1 MSRPDRDGS
10 VEILWDNLLQGHQ
23 KNFGIEENIG
33 LQINFWFQKKSF
45 LDSRGFPYDPY
56 SIMHYSVGDF
66 SRNGEDTIRFKDPS
80 VDLIN
85 VG

>member
-1 MSRPDRDGS
+1 MGQLITRTPEKFWNRGKHRLANKVMMS
-10 VEILWDNLLQGHQ
+10 
-23 KNFGIEENIG
+23 
-33 LQINFWFQKKSF
+33 KKSF
-45 LDSRGFPYDPY
+45 LDSRGFLYDPY

-80 VDLIN
+80 VNLMN

>member
-1 MSRPDRDGS
+1 MGQLITRTP
-10 VEILWDNLLQGHQ
+10 E
-23 KNFGIEENIG
+23 K
-33 LQINFWFQKKSF
+33 FWNRGKYRFTNKVVISKKSF

>member
-1 MSRPDRDGS
+1 MS
-10 VEILWDNLLQGHQ
+10 
-23 KNFGIEENIG
+23 
-33 LQINFWFQKKSF
+33 KKSF
-45 LDSRGFPYDPY
+45 LDSRGFLYDPY

-80 VDLIN
+80 VNLMN